1 MYVMLPTQYHCHPQV
16 MDKYSSKSF
25 RLLAGA
31 VGIIRNA
38 DKLDLV
44 RMPQQQLEAAA
55 SHMQLLGL
63 VVLANT
69 VRPDSRETISLVQ
82 DG

>member
-1 MYVMLPTQYHCHPQV
+1 MLSVPLQK
-16 MDKYSSKSF
+16 MDEYSSKSF

-31 VGIIRNA
+31 VGIIKNA
-38 DKLDLV
+38 DKLDLT
-44 RMPQQQLEAAA
+44 RMSQQQLEAAA

-63 VVLANT
+63 VILANT
-69 VRPDSRETISLVQ
+69 VRPGSRETISLVQ